1 MGRPRG
7 KYAAFAELPAGR
19 TPPFLLIRDGADVVL
34 IAPFA
39 KRARPS
45 ASGVALVQTVAG
57 HLRSLTKSCGSVWI
71 DPETGRT
78 TPAAIGPGQVRRKLF
93 DCASFN
99 VRMP

>member
-1 MGRPRG
+1 MGRPRT
-7 KYAAFAELPAGR
+7 KFRAWAELPAER
-19 TPPFLLIRDGADVVL
+19 TPPFLLHDGADLVL
-34 IAPFA
+34 ISPFA
-39 KRARPS
+39 KRVRPS
-45 ASGVALVQTVAG
+45 ASEVALVQTVAG

-78 TPAAIGPGQVRRKLF
+78 TPAAIGEGQVRRKLF